1 MTAGLTTTGFVEKS
15 ATEIAD
21 ELAAAQRAASALG
34 SAWVTTAESPS
45 GQINAIM
52 AAKLAELW
60 ELAGLVYR
68 SRDPRAASFAGLD
81 ATCGLT
87 GTTRRAAT
95 KGTVTLS
102 LSVAAGR
109 TIPAGSIAHVAG
121 QPLNR
126 WVTLAAAVN
135 GSGSTATVTV
145 AAEAE
150 TAGAYVA
157 NAGTIT
163 VIATPVTGWLSV
175 GNSADAVTGSPAESD
190 PVLRSRREREL
201 FAGGTSPVDAV
212 RAALSRVSGVSVAE
226 VAENPTSAWE
236 GSRPPHSIEAIVQGG
251 TDAAV
256 AAALWGAKA
265 AGIELYS
272 SADTPT
278 EVEITDAGGFT
289 RTIVFT
295 RPAAVSCYAEVT
307 LVIDAALYP
316 GDTTMK
322 DAIANVTTGQRARQT
337 LRMSDVIAAARAIA
351 GVRDCTRVRLGRTS
365 GTLAATNL
373 IAFARDVL
381 KLASG
386 RVTVVLDPVQQ

>member
-1 MTAGLTTTGFVEKS
+1 MSYGLLSTGFAAKP
-15 ATEIAD
+15 ATTIAD
-21 ELAAAQRAASALG
+21 ELAASQRAASALG

-45 GQINAIM
+45 GQLNGIM

-157 NAGTIT
+157 NATTIT
-163 VIATPVTGWLSV
+163 VIATPVTGWFSV
-175 GNSADAVTGSPAESD
+175 NNAADAVTGSPAESD

-226 VAENPTSAWE
+226 VAENATGAWE
-236 GSRPPHSIEAIVQGG
+236 GSRPPHSLEAIVQGG

-256 AAALWGAKA
+256 AKALWGAKA
-265 AGIELYS
+265 GGIQLYS
-272 SADTPT
+272 SAASPT
-278 EVEITDAGGFT
+278 VVTVVDAGGFN
-289 RTIVFT
+289 RTVTFT
-295 RPAAVSCYAEVT
+295 RPEAVLCYCEVT
-307 LVIDAALYP
+307 LIVDSALYP
-316 GDTTMK
+316 GDDSMK
-322 DAIANVTTGQRARQT
+322 TVVANVTAGQRAQQT
-337 LRMSDVIAAARAIA
+337 LRRSDVIAAARSLP
-351 GVRDCTRVRLGRTS
+351 GVIDCTRVRLGRTS
-365 GTLAATNL
+365 ASLEETNL
-373 IAFARDVL
+373 LATARDVL
-381 KLASG
+381 KLAPA
-386 RVTVVLDPVQQ
+386 RVTVVLDPVGL

>member
-1 MTAGLTTTGFVEKS
+1 MSYGLTSTGFEAKG
-15 ATEIAD
+15 ADTIAD
-21 ELAAAQRAASALG
+21 ELAAAQRASPALG
-34 SAWVTTAESPS
+34 AAWVTSAESPS
-45 GQINAIM
+45 GQLNAIM
-52 AAKLAELW
+52 AAKLADIW
-60 ELAGLVYR
+60 ELAGVVYR
-68 SRDPRAASFAGLD
+68 SRDPRFASFTGLD
-81 ATCGLT
+81 SVCGLT

-95 KGTVTLS
+95 KGTVTLT
-102 LSVAAGR
+102 LTVAAGR
-109 TIPAGSIAHVAG
+109 TIPAGSVAHVDG
-121 QPLNR
+121 QPSNR
-126 WVTLAAAVN
+126 WVTLADAVN
-135 GSGSTATVTV
+135 SGGSPTTV
-145 AAEAE
+145 AVSAEAE
-150 TAGAYVA
+150 SAGLYVA

-163 VIATPVTGWLSV
+163 VIATPVTGWTAV
-175 GNSADAVTGSPAESD
+175 TNAADAVSGAAAESD

-201 FAGGTSPVDAV
+201 FAGGTSPVDAI

-226 VAENPTSAWE
+226 VAENPSNVFD
-236 GSRPPHSIEAIVQGG
+236 GLMPPHSIEAIVQGG

-256 AAALWGAKA
+256 AKALWGAKA
-265 AGIELYS
+265 GGVELYS

-289 RTIVFT
+289 RTVVFT
-295 RPAAVSCYAEVT
+295 RPAAVNCYAEVT

-365 GTLAATNL
+365 GTLAANNL
-373 IAFARDVL
+373 IASARDVL